1 MYYVTMQITF
11 LSRKLR
17 NVKRNLHCDVVH
29 ITPNWISSLTLDYNG
44 VFAIKAYVTINDCG
58 RGGEGRGGEGREG
71 REERGGEGRGGEG
84 REGGR
89 ERGREEGG
97 EGGRG
102 GMTVIHIILMDHNIS
117 ITMTSRIT

>member
-1 MYYVTMQITF
+1 MQITF
-11 LSRKLR
+11 LTRKLR

-58 RGGEGRGGEGREG
+58 RGGEGRGGE
-71 REERGGEGRGGEG
+71 ERGGEGRGGEG

-89 ERGREEGG
+89 EEGGREEGG
-97 EGGRG
+97 EGGEG
-102 GMTVIHIILMDHNIS
+102 
-117 ITMTSRIT
+117 